1 MGLFNKNWTQRHKM
15 VYDFFCTVADS
26 KGVKATNEGFCRLL
40 KISRGKLQKWTK
52 GQWPSAEDL
61 ELIHDEFGFSYR
73 WLITGEDDPFEEA
86 CPRCEALSGKGARAS
101 LIESDVSDLVN
112 EVKILKL
119 ELADKILES
128 ARLKESVA
136 DIKNIISKS
145 IQVHGANIKA
155 DPVLIREMQHAV
167 HNYEGV
173 LAESDLTKIQR
184 SAAGE

>member
-1 MGLFNKNWTQRHKM
+1 M
-15 VYDFFCTVADS
+15 
-26 KGVKATNEGFCRLL
+26 
-40 KISRGKLQKWTK
+40 
-52 GQWPSAEDL
+52 
-61 ELIHDEFGFSYR
+61 
-73 WLITGEDDPFEEA
+73 
-86 CPRCEALSGKGARAS
+86 
-101 LIESDVSDLVN
+101 IESDVSDLVN